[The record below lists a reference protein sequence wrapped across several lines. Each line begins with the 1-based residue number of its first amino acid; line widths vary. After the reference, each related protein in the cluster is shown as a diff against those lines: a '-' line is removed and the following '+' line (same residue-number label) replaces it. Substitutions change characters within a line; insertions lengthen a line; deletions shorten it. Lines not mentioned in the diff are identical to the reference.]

1 MAKAKVTHRKRT
13 KKYGKG
19 TSYRRCANC
28 GGDGRVRVR
37 N

>member
-1 MAKAKVTHRKRT
+1 MARIKQKIKKRQ

-19 TSYRRCANC
+19 TSYKRCDNC

-37 N
+37 T